1 MEPKES
7 KSNSHFNISLAKSGL
22 RIVACYF
29 LFFTNL
35 ETAAILFFVA
45 EILGFSKNP
54 YIEKIN

>member
-29 LFFTNL
+29 LYFTNL

-45 EILGFSKNP
+45 EILGIAEEIF
-54 YIEKIN
+54 

>member
-29 LFFTNL
+29 LFNGDL
-35 ETAAILFFVA
+35 QSSALLFVLA
-45 EILGFSKNP
+45 EGLGIAEEIF
-54 YIEKIN
+54 